1 MGRPRPVTWYK
12 APAKGDLNM
21 QTPKE
26 VTYKDKRAWLI
37 AALKKGI
44 EEANQLDIDE
54 PLLVI
59 PKDWDDIESEE
70 E

>member
-1 MGRPRPVTWYK
+1 
-12 APAKGDLNM
+12 M
-21 QTPKE
+21 QTPSE
-26 VTYKDKRAWLI
+26 PIYKDKRAWLI

-59 PKDWDDIESEE
+59 PKEWDQEE
-70 E
+70 AE